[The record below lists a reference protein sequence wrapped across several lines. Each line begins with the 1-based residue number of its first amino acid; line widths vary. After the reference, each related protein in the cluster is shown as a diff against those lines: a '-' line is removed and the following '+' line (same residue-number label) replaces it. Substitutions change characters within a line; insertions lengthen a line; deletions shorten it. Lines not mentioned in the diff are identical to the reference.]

1 MKKTNPKYV
10 QKRNKPFE
18 QSHCNIN
25 NRNSVLLINKKKK
38 NEISGIELVFPIP
51 LNFSTPT
58 PFPPPTS

>member
-1 MKKTNPKYV
+1 MKKTSLKYV

-38 NEISGIELVFPIP
+38 EISGIVLFERIGFP
-51 LNFSTPT
+51 N
-58 PFPPPTS
+58 TS